1 VEGTVPKP
9 NFFIVG
15 GPKCGTTALYIYLKN
30 HPEIFMSRIKEPQF
44 FAADIFGDQRTV
56 RTLADYLSCFTAAR
70 HEKRI
75 GEASTAYLGCRS
87 AAQEIKAFNPNAQII
102 IALRNPVEVMYAEH
116 SERVFCNV
124 EHIRNFKAALESSEE
139 RTWRTGPFKNQR
151 VIRLRYRDAARFSQ
165 QVGRYC
171 EVFGR
176 ENVHII
182 IYDDFRLNPPNVY
195 KQLLDFL
202 QVSSDS
208 EIDYPVINANRRARS
223 MAVQDFLRHPP
234 RPVRRFSQFIP
245 RGWRS
250 ALVGCLH
257 KLNVVYEPRPPM
269 DQELRRRLQ
278 KEYEPEVEELSRLL
292 DRDLSAWC
300 RS

>member
-1 VEGTVPKP
+1 
-9 NFFIVG
+9 
-15 GPKCGTTALYIYLKN
+15 
-30 HPEIFMSRIKEPQF
+30 MSRIKEPQF
-44 FAADIFGDQRTV
+44 FAGDIFCNQRTV
-56 RTLADYLSCFTAAR
+56 QTLPDYLSCFAAAR

-75 GEASTAYLGCRS
+75 GEASTAYLGSRN
-87 AAQEIKAFNPNAQII
+87 AAQEIKAFNPNAQIVI
-102 IALRNPVEVMYAEH
+102 SLRNPVEVMYAEH

-124 EHIRNFKAALESSEE
+124 EHIRNFETALDSSEE
-139 RTWRTGPFKNQR
+139 RTWRAGPFKNQR

-165 QVGRYC
+165 QVGRYFK
-171 EVFGR
+171 VFGR

-182 IYDDFRLNPPNVY
+182 IHDDFRLNPANVY

-202 QVSSDS
+202 QVSSGS
-208 EIDYPVINANRRARS
+208 EIDCAVINANRRARS
-223 MAVQDFLRHPP
+223 MAVQEFLRHPP
-234 RPVRRFSQFIP
+234 KHVRGFSQFIP
-245 RGWRS
+245 RRMRS

-278 KEYEPEVEELSRLL
+278 REYEADVEELSRLL

-300 RS
+300 RC